1 MLGECSKSCGG
12 GTLTQTRQVKVES
25 QHGGEEC
32 TGADTLEVSCNV
44 DECPG
49 NKKLVESMMANFKS
63 IVIYYTYSLRI
74 LHKTQLIYCIYSHKF
89 STFVKFPAS
98 KWICWRLE

>member
-1 MLGECSKSCGG
+1 MKQSKGQRIKLQITIANSNFFILPIHNVVHCEWDDWVLGECSKSCGG

-49 NKKLVESMMANFKS
+49 NKKLFESMMSNF
-63 IVIYYTYSLRI
+63 YL
-74 LHKTQLIYCIYSHKF
+74 
-89 STFVKFPAS
+89 
-98 KWICWRLE
+98 